1 MKGQLKPD
9 AWKISSKL
17 QGDKK
22 SGNHAKVLGR
32 GVALSKAGWMQ
43 IFYYYRCFFL
53 KIQLYEFFMKKVIW
67 YSSPGDW
74 LNSPTDCPQWHSF
87 CHKWHSIIF
96 DGWAELNKHW
106 KAGKNGT
113 ISLNGQCLQTGS
125 SAFADQWNRIEDRAI
140 SHLTFLSKMPKLHIK
155 DRIFSKWC
163 QWNWISTC
171 RRMEL
176 DPSLAAHIQIRPK
189 WIRALNVQSEALK
202 LLDERIGK
210 HT

>member
-43 IFYYYRCFFL
+43 TFYYYRCFFL

-171 RRMEL
+171 RRMEF

-189 WIRALNVQSEALK
+189 WIRALSVFSLK
-202 LLDERIGK
+202 LRNF
-210 HT
+210 